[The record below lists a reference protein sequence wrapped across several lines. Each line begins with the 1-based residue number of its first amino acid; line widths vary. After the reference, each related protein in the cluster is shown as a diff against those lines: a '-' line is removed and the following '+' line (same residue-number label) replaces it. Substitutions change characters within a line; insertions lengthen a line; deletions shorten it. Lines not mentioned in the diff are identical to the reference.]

1 MSFQNPLKAMC
12 THKSRSF
19 CQQKWSFFFNLITI
33 FKGLVLCLL
42 PGWFLRESLTSEG
55 VKWIAITLYRIIK
68 MKLDVLLTNGDWVDC
83 TWVNLWKSDFAGFL
97 ENFLNQLW
105 SNDWQRSTVFFFLL
119 FYHNL
124 RRITR
129 ILSKT
134 YPCFKKNDFVH
145 ITIPVYW
152 NLKQIL
158 SCSCQHFYLFTPLKD
173 IKQRK
178 KWMYEIIVILFLL
191 IQYDIIKM
199 SNTFC
204 IAPINRLELFTR
216 IRKWKKNL
224 LISNKV

>member
-105 SNDWQRSTVFFFLL
+105 SNDWQRSTVFFFY
-119 FYHNL
+119 F
-124 RRITR
+124 
-129 ILSKT
+129 S
-134 YPCFKKNDFVH
+134 
-145 ITIPVYW
+145 ITIFGELQGSY
-152 NLKQIL
+152 LKHIL
-158 SCSCQHFYLFTPLKD
+158 VLKKMNLFT
-173 IKQRK
+173 
-178 KWMYEIIVILFLL
+178 
-191 IQYDIIKM
+191 
-199 SNTFC
+199 
-204 IAPINRLELFTR
+204 
-216 IRKWKKNL
+216 
-224 LISNKV
+224 

>member
-105 SNDWQRSTVFFFLL
+105 SNDWQRSTVFFF
-119 FYHNL
+119 FYFS
-124 RRITR
+124 ITIFGELQGSYLKH
-129 ILSKT
+129 ILV
-134 YPCFKKNDFVH
+134 FKKM
-145 ITIPVYW
+145 I
-152 NLKQIL
+152 
-158 SCSCQHFYLFTPLKD
+158 LFT
-173 IKQRK
+173 
-178 KWMYEIIVILFLL
+178 
-191 IQYDIIKM
+191 
-199 SNTFC
+199 
-204 IAPINRLELFTR
+204 
-216 IRKWKKNL
+216 
-224 LISNKV
+224 